1 MFLRIM
7 YCTKAKK
14 VVLEDVFK
22 HPFVAREKGSGTRQ
36 VIEDELKSRGVD
48 TSRLSIVM
56 EMGSTGAVK
65 SAVEAGL
72 GITMLSPSSVKHEV
86 ALGLLKIVNISD
98 ITFKREFYAIHLKSA
113 LLPIPVVTFL
123 SFLRRHDQGTNVSG
137 DTVDELA
144 EMKEEEN
151 A

>member
-1 MFLRIM
+1 
-7 YCTKAKK
+7 

-48 TSRLSIVM
+48 ASRLGIVM

-123 SFLRRHDQGTNVSG
+123 SYLRRHDQGTDVQRDSQ
-137 DTVDELA
+137 DELA
-144 EMKEEEN
+144 KLKEKED